1 MKRYFSLAYGLICYV
16 LFHVSF
22 LYAIGFLGGFVVPK
36 SVNSGPGV
44 DPVWAI
50 TVNALLLGLFAVQHS
65 VMARPAFKRAW
76 TNIVPDHLERSTYV
90 LLASLILLLIFAFW
104 KPLPTVI
111 WNVQGTWAA
120 PVLWGIFGLG
130 WFLVVVSTF
139 LIDHF
144 SLFGL
149 SQVWAYFRE
158 ETYSYPDFQVT
169 GLYRYVRHP
178 IMFGFLLAFWAIP
191 VMTVGHALFAGLSS
205 AYIVVGVLLEERD
218 LMDRFGET
226 YARYRAATPM
236 LIPWFSAGEPAAPSP
251 SGDEDVGRPDPPSPG
266 MG

>member
-1 MKRYFSLAYGLICYV
+1 MKRYLSLAYGLICYV
-16 LFHVSF
+16 IFHVSF

-36 SVNSGPGV
+36 SVNSGPV
-44 DPVWAI
+44 TDPVWAI
-50 TVNALLLGLFAVQHS
+50 VVNALLLGLFAVQHS
-65 VMARPAFKRAW
+65 VMARPGFKRFW

-111 WNVQGTWAA
+111 WNVQGTWAT

-130 WFLVVVSTF
+130 WFLVVISTF

-149 SQVWAYFRE
+149 SQVWAYFRG

-191 VMTVGHALFAGLSS
+191 VMTVGHALFAGLASG
-205 AYIVVGVLLEERD
+205 YIVVGVLLEERD
-218 LMDRFGET
+218 LMDRFGEQ
-226 YARYRAATPM
+226 YARYRDATPM
-236 LIPWFSAGEPAAPSP
+236 LIPWFSAGESAPPP
-251 SGDEDVGRPDPPSPG
+251 SGDEDIGRPDPTGPG